1 MIKLTG
7 TPHPDYGNVSKPLYV
22 DPARVIYIER
32 SFTSW
37 TKEGAH
43 EEHRQALQQLGEEVE
58 RIVAELTKLGFNV
71 DTEEQM
77 QTSVRMRDSSAA
89 LSAAANLVTRA
100 SSQRF
105 YHPRIECTTLGLA
118 YGDGGGNMLAR
129 VHVME
134 SPEEVA
140 AALLAPVVVP

>member
-7 TPHPDYGNVSKPLYV
+7 TPHPDFGNVSKPVYV

-37 TKEGAH
+37 TKEGAV
-43 EEHRQALQQLGEEVE
+43 EEYRKTVQQLYEELE
-58 RIVAELTKLGFNV
+58 RVSAEIAKVGINM

-77 QTSVRMRDSSAA
+77 QASVRLRDSSAA
-89 LSAAANLVTRA
+89 LNTAANLATRA
-100 SSQRF
+100 GNQTM

-129 VHVME
+129 IHVME

-140 AALLAPVVVP
+140 VALLAPVVVP